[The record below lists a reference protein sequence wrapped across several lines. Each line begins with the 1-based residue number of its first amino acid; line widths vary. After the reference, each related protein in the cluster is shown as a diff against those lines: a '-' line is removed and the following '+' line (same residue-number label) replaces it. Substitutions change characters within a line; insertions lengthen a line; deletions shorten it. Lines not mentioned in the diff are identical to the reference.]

1 VIRIHCQHGTEQYIE
16 SKLALNKVHTS
27 TKAADTTKL
36 LLLKKWV
43 KKTVLW
49 GPAPPNCN
57 PKANVTYPHYHQN
70 PVGSSAA
77 TFHRIV

>member
-43 KKTVLW
+43 KKQCYGVQLHLTVTLK
-49 GPAPPNCN
+49 PM
-57 PKANVTYPHYHQN
+57 
-70 PVGSSAA
+70 
-77 TFHRIV
+77 